1 MSRSTRGHRLVPHT
15 ADLRV
20 EAWAPSREE
29 CIAETVVG
37 SVRSFVDTSA
47 APVAV
52 ERASRVVAAT
62 DEDLLVGVLEETI
75 YLMDVAAVVPV
86 QVTLHPMDDGA
97 EVTFAM
103 VDIRALQQVGAVPKA
118 VSLHGLRLARTDDGW
133 SSSVTLD
140 V

>member
-1 MSRSTRGHRLVPHT
+1 MMMVPGRDRGRREGH
-15 ADLRV
+15 DV
-20 EAWAPSREE
+20 EEHQGAPP
-29 CIAETVVG
+29 G
-37 SVRSFVDTSA
+37 
-47 APVAV
+47 
-52 ERASRVVAAT
+52 AT
-62 DEDLLVGVLEETI
+62 HG
-75 YLMDVAAVVPV
+75 
-86 QVTLHPMDDGA
+86 GA